1 MLYKALKLI
10 RRYHQLSQIDLA
22 EKLEIS
28 NTYLCEIEKGIKS
41 PSIELLTK
49 YSVVFKMPVS
59 NILLF
64 SEKIDSSSP
73 GDKVRAFTATKVIRL
88 LEWIAE
94 TEDTT
99 ANA

>member
-1 MLYKALKLI
+1 M

-28 NTYLCEIEKGIKS
+28 NTYLCEIEKGSKS
-41 PSIELLTK
+41 PSMELLEK
-49 YSVVFKMPVS
+49 YSKIFKMPVS
-59 NILLF
+59 HILLF

-73 GDKVRAFTATKVIRL
+73 SDKVRAFTATKVIRL
-88 LEWIAE
+88 LEWLAE
-94 TEDTT
+94 TEDAP